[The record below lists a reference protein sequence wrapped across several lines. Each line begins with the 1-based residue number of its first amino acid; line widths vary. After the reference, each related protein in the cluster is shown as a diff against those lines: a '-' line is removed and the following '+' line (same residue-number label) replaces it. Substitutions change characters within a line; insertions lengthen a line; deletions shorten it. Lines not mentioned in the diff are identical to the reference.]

1 MTDHLPECP
10 WPDKPCG
17 PSHEP
22 MHDRQP
28 LFCVA
33 CLTECNCERI
43 KRVEKRV
50 VAMRKDSGELWLD
63 GYGTGFQAGHTYA
76 LDAAREAVA
85 ALIPRDYE
93 LNWCAA
99 LDAIDALKEKP

>member
-17 PSHEP
+17 PDHEP

-33 CLTECNCERI
+33 CLTECICDRLRACEQ
-43 KRVEKRV
+43 RV
-50 VAMRKDSGELWLD
+50 
-63 GYGTGFQAGHTYA
+63 

-85 ALIPRDYE
+85 DMVIRTAGNSAATVDQAL
-93 LNWCAA
+93 A
-99 LDAIDALKEKP
+99 AIDALREKP